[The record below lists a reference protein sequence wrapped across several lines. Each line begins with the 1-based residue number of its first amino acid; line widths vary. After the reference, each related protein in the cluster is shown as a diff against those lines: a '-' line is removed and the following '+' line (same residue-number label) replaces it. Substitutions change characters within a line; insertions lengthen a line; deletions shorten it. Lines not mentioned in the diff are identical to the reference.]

1 VDTHIVH
8 ILRWARKQIALNVI
22 ARDLKEVNKMCEL
35 IGDCEYQEGVN
46 NCSHWDGSDC
56 RNGERLAEIAEHAR
70 DLKENR

>member
-1 VDTHIVH
+1 
-8 ILRWARKQIALNVI
+8 
-22 ARDLKEVNKMCEL
+22 MCEL